1 MSALLGGQH
10 VGLAIP
16 LSRARD
22 PLTSAARFVLGN
34 PKFNF
39 SALLAKSELVASYKL
54 GAFSNGYFSLSLDHL
69 ACRNCF
75 E

>member
-1 MSALLGGQH
+1 VSALLGGQH

-22 PLTSAARFVLGN
+22 PLTSPARFVLGN

-39 SALLAKSELVASYKL
+39 SALLAKSELVASCKL
-54 GAFSNGYFSLSLDHL
+54 GAFNNGYVSFRLLG
-69 ACRNCF
+69 CNCF